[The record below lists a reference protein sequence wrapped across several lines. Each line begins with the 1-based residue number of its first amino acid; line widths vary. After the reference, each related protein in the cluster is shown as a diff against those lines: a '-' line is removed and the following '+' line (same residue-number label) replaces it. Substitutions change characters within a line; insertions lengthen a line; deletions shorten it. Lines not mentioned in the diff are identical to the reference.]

1 MPTTAII
8 VQQRL
13 GNTRLPCK
21 GRLMLPNGRSV
32 TEEVLHRCKQVNGYG
47 RVILAVPDG
56 GDDDVWV
63 DESIRVG
70 VDLFRGPELDVLKRY
85 RLAADAYHVDV
96 VLRVTADCPLLNPVE
111 CERVLDMVLSGEHD
125 FAANSGP
132 GSFSLGWSCE
142 AFTTDLLR
150 QADDTSTDP
159 LAREH
164 VGHGPRSLAKAPAYI
179 VIPEA
184 GSDLRPSLDTKDD
197 YLAVLWA
204 FQHQMRE
211 AAQGGMHPDWY
222 EYLSER
228 GAA

>member
-1 MPTTAII
+1 MKTAII

-13 GNTRLPCK
+13 RNTRLPCK

-32 TEEVLHRCKQVNGYG
+32 TEEVLWRCNQIRSADFV
-47 RVILAVPDG
+47 VLAVPEG
-56 GDDDVWV
+56 ADDDVWA
-63 DESIRVG
+63 DEAQRTG
-70 VDLFRGPELDVLKRY
+70 TAFFRGPELDVLKRY
-85 RLAADAYHVDV
+85 RQAADYFGADI
-96 VLRVTADCPLLNPVE
+96 VLRVTADCPLLNPTE
-111 CERVLDMVLSGEHD
+111 CVRVLSKVQSGEHD

-142 AFTTDLLR
+142 AFTVDLLR

-159 LAREH
+159 IAREH
-164 VGHGPRSLAKAPAYI
+164 VGPGPRALAKAPAYI
-179 VIPEA
+179 TIPEV

-211 AAQGGMHPDWY
+211 AA
-222 EYLSER
+222 
-228 GAA
+228 